1 MRALTTQSFQCDT
14 IGRIAAQWA
23 CSVRYIWPLGCPS
36 YCLVRL
42 VRGSHDQYFHPQA
55 RGPIR
60 EFADNP
66 AQASSEPFLQ
76 ALQRF
81 FEDKE
86 RQVLNDLTGLAAAEV
101 VEFLEVRSELRTF
114 GCFHTSDVSEIGEQG
129 IYANAI
135 TRWRFRVRSWTSRSG
150 TLKARH
156 ENVTRCR
163 LSLRLAD

>member
-1 MRALTTQSFQCDT
+1 MGMLSYTYGHSAVLLT
-14 IGRIAAQWA
+14 
-23 CSVRYIWPLGCPS
+23 VL
-36 YCLVRL
+36 RL
-42 VRGSHDQYFHPQA
+42 VRGSHDQYFHPPA

-66 AQASSEPFLQ
+66 AQASSESFLQ

-114 GCFHTSDVSEIGEQG
+114 GCFHTLDVSEIGEQG